1 MSVHTLSAPFLLWG
15 HVVFCFFFLPC
26 EHLSFF
32 FSDVWILE
40 VSSLCFWC
48 SYVCMCW
55 CECECFHECLFC
67 VFVLYLELVVH
78 STLSPVRM
86 DGDIP
91 VEMRGGEGSSK
102 GASRWPGKGKKM
114 CIRSHC
120 ASNVITGSDSSMWHT
135 ALPICQSEIG
145 RVTNGYH
152 CYFPQP
158 PPPPPP
164 VLMSV
169 SFSSAGG
176 EEWPKPGW

>member
-1 MSVHTLSAPFLLWG
+1 MSVHTHSAPFLLKRFC
-15 HVVFCFFFLPC
+15 HVEDFFPR
-26 EHLSFF
+26 ERLSFF
-32 FSDVWILE
+32 FSKRVD
-40 VSSLCFWC
+40 FWRFLLVALDATMFAC
-48 SYVCMCW
+48 ASINANA
-55 CECECFHECLFC
+55 FAPC
-67 VFVLYLELVVH
+67 VYVLYLEIVAR
-78 STLSPVRM
+78 STLSPVRL

-91 VEMRGGEGSSK
+91 AEMRGGEGSSK
-102 GASRWPGKGKKM
+102 GASRWPGRMGTEKKM

-120 ASNVITGSDSSMWHT
+120 ASNVITGSDSSMWHA

-164 VLMSV
+164 TLMSV

-176 EEWPKPGW
+176 EE